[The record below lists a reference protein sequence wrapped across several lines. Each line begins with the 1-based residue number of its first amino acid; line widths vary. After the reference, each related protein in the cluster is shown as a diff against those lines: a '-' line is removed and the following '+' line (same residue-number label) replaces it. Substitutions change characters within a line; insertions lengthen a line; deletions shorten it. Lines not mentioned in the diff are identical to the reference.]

1 MMRSVI
7 ESAQSRART
16 SAALAGSLSYA
27 ATHQPAAPSGGWDT
41 TSQPWSSD
49 PTQQIHQPVKP
60 GDSGIA
66 I

>member
-27 ATHQPAAPSGGWDT
+27 VTHPPAPAGGWDT
-41 TSQPWSSD
+41 TSQTWTSGP
-49 PTQQIHQPVKP
+49 PQQTHQPDQRP
-60 GDSGIA
+60 DPGIA